1 MIDEQRHI
9 TTPEGVP
16 LTLALAGPVPR
27 AVAYL
32 IDACIRILVY
42 TVGAML
48 LSPFG
53 GVGWGLLLI
62 LVFLL
67 EWFYPV
73 WFEVM
78 RRGQTPGKKSLGL
91 AVVREDATP
100 VDLNASLI
108 RNLLRT
114 ADLFPMFYLAGF
126 LCMLIDSRF
135 RRLGDL
141 AAGTLVVHLHPLHP
155 QHKETPQAIPDS
167 GDSQAPD
174 WPLTLADRHLLL
186 DYYERGPRLTPARRN
201 ELAQLAFPELGDAA
215 AERLDAAARHT
226 QGAN

>member
-27 AVAYL
+27 AVAYF

-42 TVGAML
+42 VAAAMV
-48 LSPFG
+48 LSWLG

-126 LCMLIDSRF
+126 ICMLVDSRF

-141 AAGTLVVHLHPLHP
+141 AAGTLVVHLHQEAPP
-155 QHKETPQAIPDS
+155 AAVDPGA
-167 GDSQAPD
+167 SQPPD
-174 WPLTLADRHLLL
+174 WPLTLADRQLLL
-186 DYYERGPRLTPARRN
+186 DYHERRPRLTPARRN
-201 ELAQLAFPELGDAA
+201 ELARLAFPELAAPEQGDAA
-215 AERLDAAARHT
+215 AEQLDAVARYT
-226 QGAN
+226 QGGH